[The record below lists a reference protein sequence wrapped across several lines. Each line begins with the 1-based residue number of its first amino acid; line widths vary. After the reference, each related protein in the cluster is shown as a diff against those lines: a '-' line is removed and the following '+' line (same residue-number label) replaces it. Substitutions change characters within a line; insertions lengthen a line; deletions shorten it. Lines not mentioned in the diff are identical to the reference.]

1 MRKIG
6 SIALIVLMKLIIT
19 ASLMKVQ
26 AQNLPQLGKSSVKEV
41 IAAMTLEEKARLVV
55 GTGMSFE
62 IPDSILKKM
71 PGGKNPFDNN
81 SGATAVG
88 SSKNIVNGC
97 AGTTGGVERLG
108 IPQTVVADGPA
119 GLRISP
125 TRKNDTKT
133 YYCTAFPVGT
143 SLASTWNK
151 ELVYKLGQAYGN
163 EVLEYGVDILLGP
176 GMNIQRNPLCGRNF
190 EYYSEDPLV
199 AGKIAVSMVNGI
211 QSQGVGTSIKHFAVN
226 NQETNR
232 NSVNV
237 VISERALREIYL
249 EGFRIAV
256 EESNPWTVMSSYNLV
271 NGTFTSESNDL
282 LTKILRDD
290 WKFKGIV
297 MTDWFG
303 GKNAVAQMNA
313 GNDLLMPGANQMD
326 EIIKAVKDGTLD
338 PKVLDKNV
346 ERMLTYI
353 LQTPRFKGYKF
364 SNTPDLK
371 AHALIARNAATEGM
385 VLLKNENASL
395 PLDKNIKKVATF
407 GTTTIEM
414 VIGGTGSGDVN
425 EAYTVSIVE
434 GLKNAN
440 LTADESLISTY
451 REYIKTARAK
461 QTKPKNPLAAMMGVK
476 EPVDE
481 MPVDEALAAK
491 MAEQNDIALIT
502 IGRNSGEGQDR
513 NVDNDFNLSETEKSM
528 IKTIAQAFHAKG
540 KKAIV
545 VLNIGGVIE
554 TASWK
559 TIPDA
564 ILLAWQPGQEA
575 GNAIVD
581 ILTGKENPSGK
592 LAVTFPVAYAD
603 VPSVNNFPGIE
614 LPDNGPKEGG
624 MSFMRGKPAK
634 VVYEDGIYVG
644 YRYYN
649 TVVKPVS
656 YEFGYGMSYTNFTYS
671 NLKLSSAKFNDKV
684 KVTIDIKN
692 TGKVAGMEV
701 AQLYLS
707 APAKI
712 LDKPESELKGFS
724 KTKLLKPGESE
735 TVTFEITPRELASFD
750 TKSSSWVAEAGK
762 YEVKIGAS
770 VKDIKLKASFDLDK
784 SLSVK
789 KESVALVPTENIK
802 ELKFGK

>member
-1 MRKIG
+1 MRKINTIAFILAVQIFISG
-6 SIALIVLMKLIIT
+6 SVVKL
-19 ASLMKVQ
+19 K
-26 AQNLPQLGKSSVKEV
+26 AQNLPQLGKSSVKEI
-41 IAAMTLEEKARLVV
+41 IAAMTLEEKARIVV

-62 IPDSILKKM
+62 IPDSILKNF

-81 SGATAVG
+81 SGTTVVG

-97 AGTTGGVERLG
+97 AGTTGGVDRFG
-108 IPQTVVADGPA
+108 ICQTVVADGPA

-125 TRKNDTKT
+125 TRKGDTKT

-143 SLASTWNK
+143 SIASTWNK
-151 ELVYKLGQAYGN
+151 EMTYRLGKVFGN
-163 EVLEYGVDILLGP
+163 EVLEYGVDVVLGP
-176 GMNIQRNPLCGRNF
+176 GMNIHRNPLCGRNF
-190 EYYSEDPLV
+190 EYFSEDPLV
-199 AGKIAVSMVNGI
+199 TGKIAASIVNGI

-232 NSVNV
+232 NTVDV

-271 NGTFTSESNDL
+271 NGTYASESNDL

-297 MTDWFG
+297 MTDWMG
-303 GKNAVAQMNA
+303 GKDAVAQMNA
-313 GNDLLMPGANQMD
+313 GNDLLMPGINQQA
-326 EIIKAVKDGTLD
+326 EIIKAVNDGKLD
-338 PKVLDKNV
+338 VKVLDRNV
-346 ERMLTYI
+346 ERILNYI
-353 LQTPRFKGYKF
+353 MMTPRFKGYKF

-371 AHALIARNAATEGM
+371 AHALIAREAASEGM
-385 VLLKNENASL
+385 VLLKNDRFAL
-395 PLDKNIKKVATF
+395 PLNPKIKKIATF
-407 GTTTIEM
+407 GTTTYEM

-425 EAYTVSIVE
+425 EAYIVSLID

-440 LTADESLISTY
+440 LSADESLNTTY
-451 REYIKTARAK
+451 KEYIKVERAK
-461 QTKPKNPLAAMMGVK
+461 QTKPKNPFAAMMGVK
-476 EPVDE
+476 EPVPE
-481 MPVDEALAAK
+481 MLIDATLAAK
-491 MAEQNDIALIT
+491 MAALNDIALIT
-502 IGRNSGEGQDR
+502 IGRNSGEGGDR
-513 NVDNDFNLSETEKSM
+513 TVDNDFNLTETEKSL
-528 IKTIAQAFHAKG
+528 IKIVTQAFHARG

-559 TIPDA
+559 SLPDA

-575 GNAIVD
+575 GNAVAD
-581 ILTGKENPSGK
+581 VLTGKVNPSGK
-592 LAVTFPVAYAD
+592 LATTFPVTYTD
-603 VPSVNNFPGIE
+603 VPSASNFPGIE
-614 LPDNGPKEGG
+614 LPDNEPKQEG

-656 YEFGYGMSYTNFTYS
+656 YEFGYGLTYTNYTYS
-671 NLKLSSAKFNDKV
+671 NLKLSADKFKDKIT
-684 KVTIDIKN
+684 VTVDVKN

-701 AQLYLS
+701 VQLYLS
-707 APAKI
+707 APAE
-712 LDKPESELKGFS
+712 LQDKPESELKGFE
-724 KTKLLKPGESE
+724 KTKLLSPGQSE
-735 TVTFEITPRELASFD
+735 TLSFMITSRELASFD
-750 TKSSSWVAEAGK
+750 TPSSSWIAEAGK

-770 VKDIKLKASFDLDK
+770 VKDIKLKAPFELDK
-784 SLSVK
+784 QIAVK
-789 KESVALVPTENIK
+789 KETAALAPKEQFK
-802 ELKFGK
+802 ELKSGK